1 MLERLEEEELLDSG
15 ERITP
20 LGIGSVMIS
29 LWLPEVTRFSRYLG
43 KVWNKILLFCWLPV
57 FILGVRILLSGRWRG
72 PDSGFGIAY
81 GYLILAFGLLFHE
94 LGHAAASLV
103 YGGRFFEMGIML
115 HYFLPGAYVMLSYE
129 NVKNRMKRAQISAAG
144 IESNMLLAGIC
155 LCLLKLGV
163 FDPIAL
169 LLGAFFNVMAAI
181 FNCSLI
187 GGLDG
192 MGLYQE
198 FLGRDFLDKAK
209 RLVWDS
215 RGKNRIRRR
224 GINGKITLVACY
236 LIVIMQV
243 LLPIILLMNAFSI
256 VSIFA

>member
-1 MLERLEEEELLDSG
+1 MKYPKKNHYLTSKRMNENDVGVNNEVEDISWTMDIRTARFLYALDGRKNPYKMNPYRSRDEVTQLLERLEEEELLDSG

-144 IESNMLLAGIC
+144 IESNMLFGR
-155 LCLLKLGV
+155 
-163 FDPIAL
+163 
-169 LLGAFFNVMAAI
+169 NM
-181 FNCSLI
+181 SLFV
-187 GGLDG
+187 
-192 MGLYQE
+192 E
-198 FLGRDFLDKAK
+198 
-209 RLVWDS
+209 VWE
-215 RGKNRIRRR
+215 
-224 GINGKITLVACY
+224 Y
-236 LIVIMQV
+236 LIR
-243 LLPIILLMNAFSI
+243 
-256 VSIFA
+256 